1 MCKRRQ
7 VERLRKMIPRSCK
20 NSSTAMARIQV
31 PKKGT
36 FTCDSSTAEE
46 AVEYLQQVSLGCGWI
61 WCASRKKNKLSKKW
75 RFPIRGRTPKSF
87 IYKFGFPLWT
97 IQLLGYQMS
106 TFGLWLGSGFAI
118 FSVKFLID
126 GLIILYWLIN
136 VTYFLID
143 DCQSGFN
150 YWWSFQ
156 IKWNMAT
163 REVVPRSTHATAPQ
177 AGWALARQRAAVLW
191 STEVGTQTA
200 AAGIQCRFCALW
212 HQKVTLWGPF
222 RMDIA
227 LHFIWI
233 YMHKTHLNAKLSR
246 FVFDILRNL
255 DVILKKTRQE
265 VWRRLQQ
272 IVVFTLRC
280 SRTTRG

>member
-1 MCKRRQ
+1 MCNRRQ

-75 RFPIRGRTPKSF
+75 RFPIRGRTPKSV

-118 FSVKFLID
+118 FSV
-126 GLIILYWLIN
+126 N
-136 VTYFLID
+136 FLID
-143 DCQSGFN
+143 DLIILIDSCDIFSNWWLSIWFELLMIFSNQMKHGTPGGRPTKHPRNRASG
-150 YWWSFQ
+150 WMSLGTAMCCCPVVHRS
-156 IKWNMAT
+156 WNPNSSCRNSMLILC
-163 REVVPRSTHATAPQ
+163 
-177 AGWALARQRAAVLW
+177 LAASEGRIVRAV
-191 STEVGTQTA
+191 
-200 AAGIQCRFCALW
+200 
-212 HQKVTLWGPF
+212 
-222 RMDIA
+222 
-227 LHFIWI
+227 
-233 YMHKTHLNAKLSR
+233 
-246 FVFDILRNL
+246 
-255 DVILKKTRQE
+255 
-265 VWRRLQQ
+265 
-272 IVVFTLRC
+272 
-280 SRTTRG
+280 